1 MKSAIDSYARNLL
14 GQVFAAVTIVMS
26 TSGLSSPLEF
36 GSGEW
41 LLVANALWASAVP
54 TLIRWFNKKDPAF
67 GKIAEVVVKEATK
80 KLDDAVKAA
89 PKKSAVKKTATKK
102 SATKKAAK

>member
-1 MKSAIDSYARNLL
+1 MSENMKSAIESYARNLL
-14 GQVFAAVTIVMS
+14 GQVFASVTIVMS

-54 TLIRWFNKKDPAF
+54 TLIRWFNKKDPMF
-67 GKIAEVVVKEATK
+67 GKVAEAVAAEATK
-80 KLDDAVKAA
+80 KLDDAA
-89 PKKSAVKKTATKK
+89 
-102 SATKKAAK
+102 KKAKKK